1 MATLPS
7 RHLSSSS
14 APSPLLPPLP
24 SPCYLHSLAE
34 RCCQGPRL
42 SSSSSSSPHKS
53 ARPFRASA
61 SLYSGGRPLDTQTL
75 IVTAATIA
83 AVSLSLFLGLKGDPV
98 PCERCGGNG
107 IIILLDLYSVKN
119 VAVPD
124 TQGGCETIV
133 NVFTARNQKY
143 RRVMIS

>member
-14 APSPLLPPLP
+14 APSPSLPPLS
-24 SPCYLHSLAE
+24 SPCHLHSLAE
-34 RCCQGPRL
+34 RCCHGPRL
-42 SSSSSSSPHKS
+42 SYSSPHKS

-107 IIILLDLYSVKN
+107 GTKCVFCSDGKMTQETRLVDCRVCKGAGLILCKKCGGSGYS
-119 VAVPD
+119 
-124 TQGGCETIV
+124 
-133 NVFTARNQKY
+133 
-143 RRVMIS
+143 RRL

>member
-1 MATLPS
+1 MLPFFSSMATLPS

-107 IIILLDLYSVKN
+107 LILCKKCGGSGYS
-119 VAVPD
+119 
-124 TQGGCETIV
+124 
-133 NVFTARNQKY
+133 
-143 RRVMIS
+143 RRL

>member
-14 APSPLLPPLP
+14 APSPSLPPLS
-24 SPCYLHSLAE
+24 SPCHLHSLAE
-34 RCCQGPRL
+34 RCCHGPRL
-42 SSSSSSSPHKS
+42 SYSSPHKS

-83 AVSLSLFLGLKGDPV
+83 AVSLSLFLGLK
-98 PCERCGGNG
+98 
-107 IIILLDLYSVKN
+107 DLYSVKN

-133 NVFTARNQKY
+133 NGFTARNQKY